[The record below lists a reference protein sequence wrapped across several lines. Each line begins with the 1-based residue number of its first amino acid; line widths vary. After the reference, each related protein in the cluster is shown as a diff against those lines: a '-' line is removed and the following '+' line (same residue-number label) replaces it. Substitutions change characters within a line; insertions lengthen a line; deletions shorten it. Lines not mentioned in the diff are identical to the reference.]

1 MQQLIQQMSELQV
14 IPVIAIED
22 AQDIIPLG
30 KALYDNGLPVAE
42 ITFRSDAAVEAIAL
56 LRAAYP
62 DMLIGAGTILTAEQA
77 QAAKDAGATF
87 AVSPGLNPNTVKACQ
102 AIDLPIIPGINNPSS
117 IEQALELG
125 LTALKFFPAE
135 ASGGVNMLKSLLG
148 PFKQLS
154 IMPSGGINAN
164 NINDYLKID
173 NVVACGS
180 SWIVDSQLIANKNWD
195 EIGRLTRTLVA
206 SLPTKALAA

>member
-1 MQQLIQQMSELQV
+1 
-14 IPVIAIED
+14 
-22 AQDIIPLG
+22 
-30 KALYDNGLPVAE
+30 
-42 ITFRSDAAVEAIAL
+42 
-56 LRAAYP
+56 
-62 DMLIGAGTILTAEQA
+62 
-77 QAAKDAGATF
+77 
-87 AVSPGLNPNTVKACQ
+87 
-102 AIDLPIIPGINNPSS
+102 
-117 IEQALELG
+117 
-125 LTALKFFPAE
+125 
-135 ASGGVNMLKSLLG
+135 MLKSLLG